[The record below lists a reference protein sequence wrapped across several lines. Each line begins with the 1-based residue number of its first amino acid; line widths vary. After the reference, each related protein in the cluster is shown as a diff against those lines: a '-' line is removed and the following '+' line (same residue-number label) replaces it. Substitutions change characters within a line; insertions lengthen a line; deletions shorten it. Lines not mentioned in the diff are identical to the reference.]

1 MKYREDKYKERVK
14 FGWDYYKRDNG
25 KYNMYNFI
33 PKHID
38 NNGFLRQN
46 MIKFLKIIG
55 EIYETFKIKSTY
67 N

>member
-1 MKYREDKYKERVK
+1 
-14 FGWDYYKRDNG
+14 
-25 KYNMYNFI
+25 MYNFI